1 VTPTDLRRALL
12 AERYGDVIREAH
24 AALSGATPWTP
35 AEQRAHLAEL
45 DTAVRDDA
53 AARPRAK
60 ARPDFY
66 PPPDTELREA
76 VVDNAPPKA
85 NKPRAGYAEGQT
97 LAELLGE
104 WSV

>member
-1 VTPTDLRRALL
+1 MTSSDLRRALL

-24 AALSGATPWTP
+24 ACLSQATPWTP
-35 AEQRAHLAEL
+35 DEQRAHMAEL
-45 DTAVRDDA
+45 DEAIRDNA

-60 ARPDFY
+60 ATPQPY
-66 PPPDTELREA
+66 PPPGRELAEA
-76 VVDNAPPKA
+76 VVDDLPPKA
-85 NKPRAGYAEGQT
+85 QRPRAGYAQGQT